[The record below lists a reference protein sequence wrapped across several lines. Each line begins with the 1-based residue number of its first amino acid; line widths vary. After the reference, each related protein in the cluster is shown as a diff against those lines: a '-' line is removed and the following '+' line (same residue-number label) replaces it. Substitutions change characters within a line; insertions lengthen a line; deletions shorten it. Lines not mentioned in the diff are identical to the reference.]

1 MYASENLL
9 KSEYDDNIRQ
19 HFIVLALQV
28 ITCIV
33 GIIFI
38 LLIAFNPLTAHA
50 EEANGKYVYNF
61 NAYAQGYKY
70 DLVLSS
76 DYPCVAQTTHYNIA
90 QNGNVVGGYM
100 YDNYKIDFYTLDSSG
115 NAVLINPYV
124 LRAYE
129 RVNNVWTSSD
139 DLSYE
144 YGERQFASSASGR
157 STAFDFSASSLKC
170 LYYTNRDFEYITE
183 INDYD
188 WFTVGQENVSYY
200 LKHGVLKEVPHD
212 TNAYALSNT
221 FYIPLSR
228 YWYTASDNYKF
239 YLDNTSDFSLS
250 NVSITDDGVITWDT
264 PIVPN
269 GCKFAGVS
277 VYFHD
282 NSTPL
287 KLFYKNFRLDHSIK
301 VNPHGIEDFSEVYLY
316 PYYITSDGCIV
327 YPRTTSFVK
336 LDKNASYFN
345 REGEYFTQYAINDA
359 VEGVKPSYDK
369 DFVPSRPHGGGGGNF
384 DNGDRY
390 MSTTTLIAS
399 GTKERLDG
407 YEQRNDFYLKNV
419 KVKTGLGGFTKTI
432 TWDGTSLDGTLSNI
446 PSSDSLTLATYGM
459 YDSNGEY
466 HVFELDSVE
475 TSKGKIKINYSE
487 FIDEMSA
494 SPYTWDGLIN
504 ISPTYK
510 FNHKIF
516 MGRQTV
522 VDLLHGGIKEW
533 YYDDNGEFVDEV
545 IRNDT
550 EDIGDSS
557 SDGDGDG
564 ILGSLNDF
572 ISSVGSFSQ
581 FTGTFFGFLQSVVAS
596 MGNFPSLFNTV
607 FGFLPSMYASAIGTF
622 LVVILILRILGR

>member
-1 MYASENLL
+1 MYASESF
-9 KSEYDDNIRQ
+9 KKIDDSTYLRILR
-19 HFIVLALQV
+19 LAVTVAVALV
-28 ITCIV
+28 M
-33 GIIFI
+33 F
-38 LLIAFNPLTAHA
+38 LFAFNSLTVHA
-50 EEANGKYVYNF
+50 EEANGKYVYKF
-61 NAYAQGYKY
+61 TMYDGGKY
-70 DLVLSS
+70 DVVLSS
-76 DYPCVAQTTHYNIA
+76 DYPCVAVINYNPY
-90 QNGNVVGGYM
+90 NYKGGFCGGYLPSD
-100 YDNYKIDFYTLDSSG
+100 YDAKFYTLDS
-115 NAVLINPYV
+115 NNNVVKINPYIT
-124 LRAYE
+124 RSYYYSD
-129 RVNNVWTSSD
+129 NVWNSND
-139 DLSYE
+139 NLVYE
-144 YGERQFASSASGR
+144 YGTKTVPSNLSQC
-157 STAFDFSASSLKC
+157 AFDFGGTNLKC
-170 LYYTNRDFEYITE
+170 LFFTELELEYLSESDTY
-183 INDYD
+183 NGNY
-188 WFTVGQENVSYY
+188 VGENNIKQY
-200 LKHGVLKEVPHD
+200 LLTGSLNKIPKN
-212 TNAYALSNT
+212 TNAFALTNT
-221 FYIPLSR
+221 FSVPKSWRFYDRTNGYR
-228 YWYTASDNYKF
+228 YRIDS
-239 YLDNTSDFSLS
+239 TSDLCLN
-250 NVSITDDGVITWDT
+250 NVSINDNGVITWDT
-264 PIVPN
+264 PFLPT
-269 GCKFAGVS
+269 GCKFAGVNVFYNGS
-277 VYFHD
+277 
-282 NSTPL
+282 N
-287 KLFYKNFRLDHSIK
+287 FYKSFLLDHSIM
-301 VNPHGIEDFSEVYLY
+301 VNPNGNNDMKSLVLY
-316 PYYITSDGCIV
+316 PYYYDSNGHLVCCKNYSV
-327 YPRTTSFVK
+327 VS
-336 LDKNASYFN
+336 LDENASYFN
-345 REGEYFTQYAINDA
+345 RTGEYFTQYAINDA
-359 VEGVKPSYDK
+359 VEGVKPSTDK
-369 DFVPSRPHGGGGGNF
+369 DYVPSRPHGGGGGNF

-446 PSSDSLTLATYGM
+446 PSSDSLTIATYGM

-466 HVFELDSVE
+466 HVFELDTVE
-475 TSKGKIKINYSE
+475 TSKGKIKINYSD

-557 SDGDGDG
+557 SSEDGDG

-581 FTGTFFGFLQSVVAS
+581 FTGAFFGFLQSVVAS